1 MASGHLRRRRHTSDR
16 VRVCARHSTSPTDI
30 MRRRWMRHA
39 IAVILE
45 RESAASAGMVKPVCR
60 EFEVLLHLAA
70 LSAQGRWYLVDDF
83 QPNGHESVCR
93 SVDGPYERLQLV
105 TFDSVFWNDPQGG
118 LARSVLHEAE
128 LPREAVVRIQ
138 DRRGDQ

>member
-70 LSAQGRWYLVDDF
+70 LSAQGRRDLVDDF
-83 QPNGHESVCR
+83 QPNGQESIGG
-93 SVDGPYERLQLV
+93 SVDGPYQRLQLSTV
-105 TFDSVFWNDPQGG
+105 DSVIGTD
-118 LARSVLHEAE
+118 
-128 LPREAVVRIQ
+128 
-138 DRRGDQ
+138 